1 MHDSVKKSL
10 SKYNKTKDQASKAGM
25 DITRGL
31 KPKIHPNLVSRVDEK
46 EQMLMDFR
54 EQLKTYKPKSS
65 GLEIGIMRTKDEAKI
80 GKFREAIQE

>member
-1 MHDSVKKSL
+1 
-10 SKYNKTKDQASKAGM
+10 M